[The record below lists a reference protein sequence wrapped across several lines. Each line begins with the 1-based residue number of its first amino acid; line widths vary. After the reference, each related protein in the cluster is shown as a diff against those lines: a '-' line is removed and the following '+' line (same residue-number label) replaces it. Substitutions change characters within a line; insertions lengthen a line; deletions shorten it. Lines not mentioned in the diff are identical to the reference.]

1 MKIPG
6 IIGGL
11 GPETTADFYLKINHM
26 AEEAM
31 IENRPACLVWNIPLP
46 YALERKLLL
55 TQTGLEKYI
64 PYLRSAAK
72 ILEVAGADFLAVP
85 CNTVHEV
92 YEDYS
97 SAVEIP
103 VLHIVDEAVD
113 DLELNKINDV
123 ALLATG
129 QTIGSGMYQKR
140 LEDRGID
147 YMIPDEEDQQAI
159 NQIVSRLVGSEK
171 NEEDSEWM
179 HSFIEH
185 RVRGVGAIL
194 LACTDLHILTTE
206 SNTNIKVVDTM
217 ETLARATFTLMT
229 KGDAIICAGEVDP
242 QISTH

>member
-26 AEEAM
+26 AEEAGVDT
-31 IENRPACLVWNIPLP
+31 RPACLVWNIPLP
-46 YALERKLLL
+46 YELERKLLL
-55 TQTGLEKYI
+55 TQAGLEEYI

-72 ILEVAGADFLAVP
+72 ILEAAGADFLAVP

-103 VLHIVDEAVD
+103 VLHIVDETVD
-113 DLELNKINDV
+113 DLESNRINDV

-129 QTIGSGMYQKR
+129 QTISGGMYQKK
-140 LEDRGID
+140 LKDRGIN
-147 YMIPDEEDQQAI
+147 YVIPGKEDQQAI

-171 NEEDSEWM
+171 NEEDSEWI

-194 LACTDLHILTTE
+194 LACTDLHILASE
-206 SNTNIKVVDTM
+206 ADVGIKVVDSM
-217 ETLARATFTLMT
+217 KILARATFKLLAETN
-229 KGDAIICAGEVDP
+229 
-242 QISTH
+242 